1 MERTNQNINQLLDK
15 LDFQFQDTNVSSIYF
30 VSDLEK
36 KKDLHPKIILDLDK
50 ANIFKADA
58 VYFRFFDGGRL
69 PQPQI
74 YIYDNTDNAK
84 TDREI
89 AEIHRAIWS
98 ASEIPMFIVLGK
110 SKVKIYDGRQPVTI
124 KDDQPT
130 TKPIDEIDFNNLVE
144 CDTVIERYKAQ
155 KFDNGNFWESETAQ
169 HHFLNNK
176 TAYEKLIGGLK
187 DLRTYFKAE
196 CNISPDLSDHLL
208 ILSILIRYLE
218 ENGKEDDGDNLA
230 GRFFFEKTGYSS
242 FEEII
247 RENKIITLFDELAKH
262 FNGGLFKL
270 TAAQKE
276 ELIDADISVL
286 SNFLEGKLKE
296 NQFVIWQEYS
306 FKYIPVELISNFY
319 EEFLPKEK
327 KAGKEKETKV
337 DTGAVYTPGFLV
349 NFLVDECLPL
359 TINALNENVKLADIS
374 CGSGIFLS
382 TCYKRLV
389 QRWRIRNAQNGKLAD
404 TNPEILKAILLQ
416 NVFGIDIN
424 KNAVELTI
432 FSLNLTLC
440 AMLTPRQI
448 WTQLQFDDLKANGN
462 IVEKDFFNH
471 LVENKP
477 LGFDLIIGNPP
488 FKALNKK
495 EYKEYADRLKEKG
508 MPFLCK
514 IPDNQLALMFL
525 DKAMDLL
532 KDNGLLCLIMPSG
545 PMLYN
550 NTIEFRSR
558 FFNCHNIPQII
569 DFTFLQN
576 TLFSGADV
584 SPSVVA
590 LFAQKQK
597 PNDEDILHV
606 TVRRTKANKE
616 RNYFEIDHYDFHDVP
631 KSVAR
636 INDFVWKCNLIG
648 GGRIYHLV
656 QKLKDEYSTLGDYL
670 ADKKGKNQ
678 WDYGQGYKIGN
689 RKNEDTDQ
697 LINNKNTVNDKYFKD
712 TGIKEIGIQHETHFE
727 TIPSNS
733 FNIFSPPHL
742 LIKKTI
748 GKKAIPVEF
757 RDDYLTFRN
766 EVIGIHAPINE
777 KSELFK
783 LANTFQ
789 NDNQLFRFFIA
800 ATSARSG
807 VSRSIYT
814 CLAEDIYNLP
824 FLEGDFNL
832 SFSESILLNDVVD
845 FYIDFFGLGENAKI
859 SQTLADIEKPEVETT
874 FQNFSNIYC
883 KALNSIYQE
892 IDKKYILSK
901 IYEGNAFF
909 ACEYAFTDEN
919 VDLEAVHSNAGFNAL
934 IDHWNGRNALI
945 KGVVRFYGN
954 NKIILVKPKQ
964 LRYWLKS
971 IALRDADETMEESF
985 NQNASR

>member
-1 MERTNQNINQLLDK
+1 MGKTNQNIIQQLER
-15 LDFQFQDTNVSSIYF
+15 LDFQFENTDVSSIYF
-30 VSDLEK
+30 ISDLEK
-36 KKDLHPKIILDLDK
+36 KKDLSPKIVLDLDRAK
-50 ANIFKADA
+50 IFKADA

-74 YIYDNTDNAK
+74 YIYDNSDSTK
-84 TDREI
+84 TDSEI

-98 ASEIPMFIVLGK
+98 ASEIPMFIVLNK
-110 SKVKIYDGRQPVTI
+110 SKVKIYDGRQPITI
-124 KDDQPT
+124 KDGKLT
-130 TKPIDEIDFNNLVE
+130 TKPIDEIDFNNLAKCNEIV
-144 CDTVIERYKAQ
+144 ERYRAQ

-169 HHFLNNK
+169 RHFLNSE
-176 TAYEKLIGGLK
+176 TAYKKLIDGLRS
-187 DLRTYFKAE
+187 LRSYFKAH
-196 CNISPDLSDHLL
+196 CRLSSDLSDHLL
-208 ILSILIRYLE
+208 ILSILIKYLE

-230 GRFFFEKTGYSS
+230 GKFFFEKTGYSS
-242 FEEII
+242 FEDII

-276 ELIDADISVL
+276 ELKDADISVL

-319 EEFLPKEK
+319 EEFLPKLK
-327 KAGKEKETKV
+327 KAGKEKETKA

-359 TINALNENVKLADIS
+359 TRNELNENVKLADIS
-374 CGSGIFLS
+374 CGSGIFIS

-389 QRWRIRNAQNGKLAD
+389 QRWRIRNAQDGKLAD

-416 NVFGIDIN
+416 NIFGVDID

-462 IVEKDFFNH
+462 IVENDFFKH
-471 LVENKP
+471 LIENKP
-477 LGFDLIIGNPP
+477 SGFDLIIGNPP
-488 FKALNKK
+488 FKALNQK
-495 EYKEYADRLKEKG
+495 EYKESADILKEKG

-514 IPDNQLALMFL
+514 IPDNQLSLMFL

-532 KDNGLLCLIMPSG
+532 KDNGILCLIMPSG

-558 FFNCHNIPQII
+558 FFDCYNIPQII

-576 TLFSGADV
+576 TLFSGANV

-636 INDFVWKCNLIG
+636 TNDFVWKCNLIG

-656 QKLKDEYSTLGDYL
+656 QKLKDGYCTLGDYL
-670 ADKKGKNQ
+670 SYKKANNQ
-678 WDYGQGYKIGN
+678 WDFGQGYILGIQN
-689 RKNEDTDQ
+689 RKFKAEYITGKLSVIDKKFNENGIQGTEIQ
-697 LINNKNTVNDKYFKD
+697 LSEYFKD
-712 TGIKEIGIQHETHFE
+712 K
-727 TIPSNS
+727 SNEV
-733 FNIFSPPHL
+733 FFQPPHL

-807 VSRSIYT
+807 VSRSIYS

-824 FLEGDFNL
+824 FLEGNFNL
-832 SFSESILLNDVVD
+832 SFSESIQVSDVVD
-845 FYIDFFGLGENAKI
+845 FYIDFFGFGENAII
-859 SQTLADIEKPEVETT
+859 SQRLDGVEDPEVKKV
-874 FQNFSNIYC
+874 FQAFSDIYC
-883 KALNSIYQE
+883 MALNSIYQE
-892 IDKKYILSK
+892 GDKKYALSK
-901 IYEGNAFF
+901 IYEGVAFF
-909 ACEYAFTDEN
+909 ACEYAFTGEN
-919 VDLEAVHSNAGFNAL
+919 SELRTIHSEADFDAL
-934 IDHWNGRNALI
+934 IDQWNGRNALI
-945 KGVVRFYGN
+945 KRVVRFYGN
-954 NKIILVKPKQ
+954 NTIILVKPKQ

-971 IALRDADETMEESF
+971 NALRDADETMEESF
-985 NQNASR
+985 TQNLLQ

>member
-1 MERTNQNINQLLDK
+1 MGKRNQNIIQQLEQ
-15 LDFQFQDTNVSSIYF
+15 LDFQFENTSVSSIYF
-30 VSDLEK
+30 VSDIEK
-36 KKDLHPKIILDLDK
+36 KKDLDPKIILDLDK
-50 ANIFKADA
+50 AKIFKADA
-58 VYFRFFDGGRL
+58 VYFRFFDVGRL

-74 YIYDNTDNAK
+74 YIYDNSDNAK
-84 TDREI
+84 TDGGI

-98 ASEIPMFIVLGK
+98 ASEVPMFIVLSK
-110 SKVKIYDGRQPVTI
+110 SKVEIYDGRLPVTI
-124 KDDQPT
+124 KDDKPT
-130 TKPIDEIDFNNLVE
+130 TKPIDVIDFNNIVE
-144 CDTVIERYKAQ
+144 CNTVIEKYKAQ
-155 KFDNGNFWESETAQ
+155 KFDSGNFWESEIAQ
-169 HHFLNNK
+169 YHFLNSK
-176 TAYEKLIGGLK
+176 TAYEKLIGGLR

-196 CNISPDLSDHLL
+196 CNLSPDLSDHLL
-208 ILSILIRYLE
+208 ILSILIKYLE
-218 ENGKEDDGDNLA
+218 ENGKEDDESNLA
-230 GRFFFEKTGYSS
+230 GEFFFKKTGYSS

-270 TAAQKE
+270 TATQKE
-276 ELIDADISVL
+276 ELKDADISVL
-286 SNFLEGKLKE
+286 SNFLEGKLKD

-306 FKYIPVELISNFY
+306 FKHIPVELISNFY

-327 KAGKEKETKV
+327 KAGKDKETKK

-359 TINALNENVKLADIS
+359 NRNELNENVKLADIS

-404 TNPEILKAILLQ
+404 TNPEILKAILLH
-416 NVFGIDIN
+416 NIFGVDID

-448 WTQLQFDDLKANGN
+448 WTQLQFDDLKEHGN
-462 IVEKDFFNH
+462 IVEKDFFKH
-471 LVENKP
+471 LVEDKP
-477 LGFDLIIGNPP
+477 SGFDLIIGNPP
-488 FKALNKK
+488 FKALNKN
-495 EYKEYADRLKEKG
+495 EYKVYADLIKEKG

-514 IPDNQLALMFL
+514 IPDNQLSLMFL

-532 KDNGLLCLIMPSG
+532 KDNGILCLIMPSG

-558 FFNCHNIPQII
+558 FFDCYNIPQII

-576 TLFSGADV
+576 TLFSGANV
-584 SPSVVA
+584 SPSVIA

-636 INDFVWKCNLIG
+636 TNDFVWKCNLIG

-656 QKLKDEYSTLGDYL
+656 QKLKEGYCTLGDYL
-670 ADKKGKNQ
+670 SDKKANNQ
-678 WDYGQGYKIGN
+678 WDFGQGYILGIQN
-689 RKNEDTDQ
+689 RKFKAEYITGNPSVIDKKFNENGIQGAEIQ
-697 LINNKNTVNDKYFKD
+697 LSEYFKD
-712 TGIKEIGIQHETHFE
+712 K
-727 TIPSNS
+727 SNEV
-733 FNIFSPPHL
+733 FFHPPHL

-824 FLEGDFNL
+824 FLEGNFNL
-832 SFSESILLNDVVD
+832 SFSESILVNDVVD
-845 FYIDFFGLGENAKI
+845 FYIDFFGLGENAI
-859 SQTLADIEKPEVETT
+859 MSQPLDGVEEPEVKQV
-874 FQNFSNIYC
+874 FQAFSNIYC
-883 KALNSIYQE
+883 MALNSIYQE
-892 IDKKYILSK
+892 GDKKYALSK
-901 IYEGNAFF
+901 IYEGTAFF
-909 ACEYAFTDEN
+909 ACEYAFTGEN
-919 VDLEAVHSNAGFNAL
+919 IELRTVQSEAGFDAL
-934 IDHWNGRNALI
+934 IDQWNGRNALI
-945 KGVVRFYGN
+945 KRVVRFYGDN
-954 NKIILVKPKQ
+954 TIILVKPRQ

-971 IALRDADETMEESF
+971 NALRDADETMEESF
-985 NQNASR
+985 TQNLLQ

>member
-1 MERTNQNINQLLDK
+1 
-15 LDFQFQDTNVSSIYF
+15 
-30 VSDLEK
+30 
-36 KKDLHPKIILDLDK
+36 
-50 ANIFKADA
+50 
-58 VYFRFFDGGRL
+58 
-69 PQPQI
+69 
-74 YIYDNTDNAK
+74 
-84 TDREI
+84 
-89 AEIHRAIWS
+89 
-98 ASEIPMFIVLGK
+98 
-110 SKVKIYDGRQPVTI
+110 
-124 KDDQPT
+124 
-130 TKPIDEIDFNNLVE
+130 
-144 CDTVIERYKAQ
+144 
-155 KFDNGNFWESETAQ
+155 
-169 HHFLNNK
+169 
-176 TAYEKLIGGLK
+176 
-187 DLRTYFKAE
+187 
-196 CNISPDLSDHLL
+196 
-208 ILSILIRYLE
+208 
-218 ENGKEDDGDNLA
+218 
-230 GRFFFEKTGYSS
+230 
-242 FEEII
+242 
-247 RENKIITLFDELAKH
+247 LAKH

-276 ELIDADISVL
+276 ELKDADISVL
-286 SNFLEGKLKE
+286 SNFLEGKLKD

-359 TINALNENVKLADIS
+359 TKNELNENVKLIDIS

-389 QRWRIRNAQNGKLAD
+389 QRWRIKNAKNGKLAD
-404 TNPEILKAILLQ
+404 TNPEILKSILLQ
-416 NVFGIDIN
+416 NIFGVDVD

-440 AMLTPRQI
+440 TMLTPRQI
-448 WTQLQFDDLKANGN
+448 WTQLQFDDLKESKN
-462 IVEKDFFNH
+462 IVKNDFFDY
-471 LVENKP
+471 LLENKP
-477 LGFDLIIGNPP
+477 SGFDLVIGNPP

-495 EYKEYADRLKEKG
+495 KYEKYDDLLKENG

-532 KDNGLLCLIMPSG
+532 KGNGLLCLIMPSG

-558 FFNCHNIPQII
+558 FFDCYNIPQII
-569 DFTFLQN
+569 DFTFLLN

-584 SPSVVA
+584 SQSIVA

-597 PNDEDILHV
+597 PNNEDILHV

-636 INDFVWKCNLIG
+636 SNDFVWKCNLIG

-656 QKLKDEYSTLGDYL
+656 QKLKDRYPTLDYYL
-670 ADKKGKNQ
+670 SDKKANNQ
-678 WDYGQGYKIGN
+678 WDYGQGYILGIQN
-689 RKNEDTDQ
+689 RKFKADYITGKPSVIDKKFNENGIQGTEIQ
-697 LINNKNTVNDKYFKD
+697 LSEYFKD
-712 TGIKEIGIQHETHFE
+712 K
-727 TIPSNS
+727 SNEV
-733 FNIFSPPHL
+733 FFQPPHL

-766 EVIGIHAPINE
+766 EVIGIHAPKNE

-789 NDNQLFRFFIA
+789 DDNQLFRFFIA

-824 FLEGDFNL
+824 FIEGDFNL
-832 SFSESILLNDVVD
+832 SFSESILVNDVVD
-845 FYIDFFGLGENAKI
+845 FYIDLFGLGENAII
-859 SQTLADIEKPEVETT
+859 SQTLAGIENPEVKTT
-874 FQNFSNIYC
+874 FQSFSNIYC

-892 IDKKYILSK
+892 ADKKYILSK

-919 VDLEAVHSNAGFNAL
+919 IDLKAVHSNAEFNAL
-934 IDHWNGRNALI
+934 IDYWNGRNALI
-945 KGVVRFYGN
+945 KRVVRFYGN
-954 NKIILVKPKQ
+954 NTIILVKPKQ
-964 LRYWLKS
+964 LRYWLRS

-985 NQNASR
+985 NQNTSR